1 MSAHAE
7 VMDLVAQMKSAE
19 QPFVLATVVRTV
31 SVTAA
36 KAGAKAI
43 IRPDGTIVAG
53 WIGGG
58 CARGAVLKAA
68 REALLDGEPRMV
80 SVQPENLLA
89 ELGVK
94 PGDNREGIR
103 FASNMCPSKG
113 TMDIFVEPVL
123 PHPSL
128 VIFGASP
135 VAMSLAAQARQ
146 LGYHVTL
153 AAPAADIAAEPD
165 AHVIVD
171 GFAPRYLN
179 EARRFVVVSTQ
190 GKGDEA
196 ALRAALAIKAEYH
209 AFVGSR
215 RKMAA
220 LREKLVAGGIAR
232 EAIDRVKAPAGL
244 DLGAITPEEIAMSI
258 LAEITVERRRGQR
271 AANPVPANK
280 DSTMQMNDSQRIPAP
295 KEKVWAALNDPEIL
309 KQCIPGCQSLDMSSA
324 DRDDRDRRVQG
335 RAGEGDL
342 RRQGDAV
349 RSRSAEQLSD
359 FGRGLRRRCRLC
371 KRRRA
376 VRLEA
381 EGPDVTVLHYD
392 VDAQIG
398 GKLAQLGSR
407 LIDSTAK
414 KLAGEFFAS
423 FGQVVG
429 GTAAAPA
436 EAAPKGWL
444 GKLTGAV

>member
-1 MSAHAE
+1 MTAHVE

-19 QPFVLATVVRTV
+19 QAFALATVVRTV

-68 REALLDGEPRMV
+68 REALADGEPRMV
-80 SVQPENLLA
+80 SVQPEDMLA

-94 PGDNREGIR
+94 PGENREGIR

-128 VIFGASP
+128 LIFGASP

-153 AAPAADIAAEPD
+153 AAPAADRAGEPE
-165 AHVIVD
+165 AHVIID
-171 GFAPRYLN
+171 GFELRYLN
-179 EARRFVVVSTQ
+179 DARRFVVVSTQ
-190 GKGDEA
+190 GKGDEI
-196 ALRAALAIKAEYH
+196 ALKQAIAVDAEYH

-215 RKMAA
+215 RKMTA
-220 LREKLVAGGIAR
+220 LREKLVANGIAR

-258 LAEITVERRRGQR
+258 LAEVTVERRRGQR
-271 AANPVPANK
+271 AAKPV
-280 DSTMQMNDSQRIPAP
+280 
-295 KEKVWAALNDPEIL
+295 
-309 KQCIPGCQSLDMSSA
+309 
-324 DRDDRDRRVQG
+324 
-335 RAGEGDL
+335 
-342 RRQGDAV
+342 
-349 RSRSAEQLSD
+349 
-359 FGRGLRRRCRLC
+359 
-371 KRRRA
+371 
-376 VRLEA
+376 
-381 EGPDVTVLHYD
+381 VT
-392 VDAQIG
+392 
-398 GKLAQLGSR
+398 R
-407 LIDSTAK
+407 
-414 KLAGEFFAS
+414 
-423 FGQVVG
+423 
-429 GTAAAPA
+429 
-436 EAAPKGWL
+436 
-444 GKLTGAV
+444 

>member
-1 MSAHAE
+1 MTAHVE
-7 VMDLVAQMKSAE
+7 VMDLVAQMKAAE
-19 QPFVLATVVRTV
+19 EAFVLATVVRTV

-43 IRPDGTIVAG
+43 IRPDGSIVAG

-68 REALLDGEPRMV
+68 RDALADGEPRMV

-94 PGDNREGIR
+94 PGETREGVR

-128 VIFGASP
+128 VILGASP
-135 VAMSLAAQARQ
+135 VALSLAAQARP

-153 AAPAADIAAEPD
+153 AAPAADLMSPPAAD
-165 AHVIVD
+165 TLID
-171 GFAPRYLN
+171 GFALG
-179 EARRFVVVSTQ
+179 ELHQARRFVVVSTQ

-196 ALRAALAIKAEYH
+196 ALRAAISTDAAYH

-220 LREKLVAGGIAR
+220 LHAKLVAEGAD
-232 EAIDRVKAPAGL
+232 AAALDRVKAPAGL

-271 AANPVPANK
+271 NPESV
-280 DSTMQMNDSQRIPAP
+280 
-295 KEKVWAALNDPEIL
+295 
-309 KQCIPGCQSLDMSSA
+309 
-324 DRDDRDRRVQG
+324 
-335 RAGEGDL
+335 EG
-342 RRQGDAV
+342 
-349 RSRSAEQLSD
+349 
-359 FGRGLRRRCRLC
+359 
-371 KRRRA
+371 
-376 VRLEA
+376 
-381 EGPDVTVLHYD
+381 
-392 VDAQIG
+392 
-398 GKLAQLGSR
+398 
-407 LIDSTAK
+407 
-414 KLAGEFFAS
+414 
-423 FGQVVG
+423 
-429 GTAAAPA
+429 
-436 EAAPKGWL
+436 
-444 GKLTGAV
+444 

>member
-1 MSAHAE
+1 MGAHVE
-7 VMDLVAQMKSAE
+7 VMNLVAEMKAAE
-19 QPFVLATVVRTV
+19 QAFVLATVVRTV

-58 CARGAVLKAA
+58 CAKGAVLRAA
-68 REALLDGEPRMV
+68 REALADGEPRMV
-80 SVQPENLLA
+80 SVQPEDLLA

-94 PGDNREGIR
+94 AGDNKDGVR

-128 VIFGASP
+128 VILGASP

-153 AAPAADIAAEPD
+153 AVPAADLTAEPD

-171 GFAPRYLN
+171 GFVPRYLN
-179 EARRFVVVSTQ
+179 DARRFVVVSTQ

-196 ALRAALAIKAEYH
+196 ALKQAIAIKAEYH

-220 LREKLVAGGIAR
+220 LRDKLITSGVDAL
-232 EAIDRVKAPAGL
+232 AIDDVKAPAGL

-258 LAEITVERRRGQR
+258 LAEITIERRRGQR
-271 AANPVPANK
+271 EP
-280 DSTMQMNDSQRIPAP
+280 I
-295 KEKVWAALNDPEIL
+295 
-309 KQCIPGCQSLDMSSA
+309 
-324 DRDDRDRRVQG
+324 
-335 RAGEGDL
+335 
-342 RRQGDAV
+342 
-349 RSRSAEQLSD
+349 SRSQTKHADE
-359 FGRGLRRRCRLC
+359 
-371 KRRRA
+371 
-376 VRLEA
+376 
-381 EGPDVTVLHYD
+381 
-392 VDAQIG
+392 
-398 GKLAQLGSR
+398 
-407 LIDSTAK
+407 
-414 KLAGEFFAS
+414 
-423 FGQVVG
+423 
-429 GTAAAPA
+429 
-436 EAAPKGWL
+436 
-444 GKLTGAV
+444 

>member
-1 MSAHAE
+1 MERPMTAHVE

-19 QPFVLATVVRTV
+19 QAFALATVVRTV

-68 REALLDGEPRMV
+68 REALADGEPRMV
-80 SVQPENLLA
+80 SVQPEDMLA

-94 PGDNREGIR
+94 PGENREGIR

-128 VIFGASP
+128 LIFGASP

-153 AAPAADIAAEPD
+153 AAPAADRAGEPD
-165 AHVIVD
+165 AHVIID
-171 GFAPRYLN
+171 GFEPRYLN
-179 EARRFVVVSTQ
+179 DARRFVVVSTQ
-190 GKGDEA
+190 GKGDEI
-196 ALRAALAIKAEYH
+196 ALKQAIAVDAEYH

-215 RKMAA
+215 RKMTA

-271 AANPVPANK
+271 AANPVA
-280 DSTMQMNDSQRIPAP
+280 
-295 KEKVWAALNDPEIL
+295 
-309 KQCIPGCQSLDMSSA
+309 
-324 DRDDRDRRVQG
+324 
-335 RAGEGDL
+335 
-342 RRQGDAV
+342 
-349 RSRSAEQLSD
+349 SR
-359 FGRGLRRRCRLC
+359 
-371 KRRRA
+371 
-376 VRLEA
+376 
-381 EGPDVTVLHYD
+381 
-392 VDAQIG
+392 
-398 GKLAQLGSR
+398 
-407 LIDSTAK
+407 
-414 KLAGEFFAS
+414 
-423 FGQVVG
+423 
-429 GTAAAPA
+429 
-436 EAAPKGWL
+436 
-444 GKLTGAV
+444 

>member
-1 MSAHAE
+1 MGTHLE
-7 VMDLVAQMKSAE
+7 VMDLVAQMKASE
-19 QPFVLATVVRTV
+19 QAFVLATVVRTV

-58 CARGAVLKAA
+58 CAKGAVLKAA
-68 REALLDGEPRMV
+68 REALADGEPRMV

-94 PGDNREGIR
+94 PGDNKDGVR

-128 VIFGASP
+128 VILGASP
-135 VAMSLAAQARQ
+135 VALSLAAQARQ

-153 AAPAADIAAEPD
+153 AAPAADLAAEPD

-179 EARRFVVVSTQ
+179 DARRFVVVSTQ

-196 ALRAALAIKAEYH
+196 ALKQALAIKAEYR

-220 LREKLVAGGIAR
+220 LRDKLIASGVDTVAIG
-232 EAIDRVKAPAGL
+232 DVKAPAGL

-271 AANPVPANK
+271 AANPVANK
-280 DSTMQMNDSQRIPAP
+280 
-295 KEKVWAALNDPEIL
+295 
-309 KQCIPGCQSLDMSSA
+309 
-324 DRDDRDRRVQG
+324 
-335 RAGEGDL
+335 
-342 RRQGDAV
+342 
-349 RSRSAEQLSD
+349 
-359 FGRGLRRRCRLC
+359 
-371 KRRRA
+371 
-376 VRLEA
+376 
-381 EGPDVTVLHYD
+381 
-392 VDAQIG
+392 
-398 GKLAQLGSR
+398 
-407 LIDSTAK
+407 
-414 KLAGEFFAS
+414 
-423 FGQVVG
+423 
-429 GTAAAPA
+429 
-436 EAAPKGWL
+436 
-444 GKLTGAV
+444 

>member
-1 MSAHAE
+1 MEPPMTAHVE

-19 QPFVLATVVRTV
+19 QAFVLATVVRTV

-68 REALLDGEPRMV
+68 REALADGEPRMV
-80 SVQPENLLA
+80 SVQPEDMLA

-94 PGDNREGIR
+94 PGDDREGIR
-103 FASNMCPSKG
+103 FASNMCPSQG

-153 AAPAADIAAEPD
+153 AAPAADRAGESD
-165 AHVIVD
+165 AHLLID
-171 GFAPRYLN
+171 GFEPRYLN
-179 EARRFVVVSTQ
+179 DARRFVVVSTQ

-196 ALRAALAIKAEYH
+196 ALRQAIAVDAEYH

-215 RKMAA
+215 RKMFA
-220 LREKLVAGGIAR
+220 LREKLVAGGVAR
-232 EAIDRVKAPAGL
+232 ETIDRVKAPAGL

-258 LAEITVERRRGQR
+258 LAEITIERRRGQR
-271 AANPVPANK
+271 AAHPVAIK
-280 DSTMQMNDSQRIPAP
+280 
-295 KEKVWAALNDPEIL
+295 
-309 KQCIPGCQSLDMSSA
+309 
-324 DRDDRDRRVQG
+324 
-335 RAGEGDL
+335 
-342 RRQGDAV
+342 
-349 RSRSAEQLSD
+349 
-359 FGRGLRRRCRLC
+359 
-371 KRRRA
+371 
-376 VRLEA
+376 
-381 EGPDVTVLHYD
+381 
-392 VDAQIG
+392 
-398 GKLAQLGSR
+398 
-407 LIDSTAK
+407 
-414 KLAGEFFAS
+414 
-423 FGQVVG
+423 
-429 GTAAAPA
+429 
-436 EAAPKGWL
+436 
-444 GKLTGAV
+444 

>member
-1 MSAHAE
+1 MERPMTAHVE

-19 QPFVLATVVRTV
+19 QAFALATVVRTV

-68 REALLDGEPRMV
+68 REALADGEPRMV
-80 SVQPENLLA
+80 SVQPEDMLA

-94 PGDNREGIR
+94 PGENREGIR

-128 VIFGASP
+128 LIFGASP

-153 AAPAADIAAEPD
+153 AAPAADRAGEPE
-165 AHVIVD
+165 AHVIID
-171 GFAPRYLN
+171 GFEPRYLN

-209 AFVGSR
+209 AFVGR
-215 RKMAA
+215 RKMTA
-220 LREKLVAGGIAR
+220 LREKLVANGIGR
-232 EAIDRVKAPAGL
+232 EVIDRVKAPAGL

-271 AANPVPANK
+271 AANPVA
-280 DSTMQMNDSQRIPAP
+280 
-295 KEKVWAALNDPEIL
+295 
-309 KQCIPGCQSLDMSSA
+309 
-324 DRDDRDRRVQG
+324 
-335 RAGEGDL
+335 
-342 RRQGDAV
+342 
-349 RSRSAEQLSD
+349 SR
-359 FGRGLRRRCRLC
+359 
-371 KRRRA
+371 
-376 VRLEA
+376 
-381 EGPDVTVLHYD
+381 
-392 VDAQIG
+392 
-398 GKLAQLGSR
+398 
-407 LIDSTAK
+407 
-414 KLAGEFFAS
+414 
-423 FGQVVG
+423 
-429 GTAAAPA
+429 
-436 EAAPKGWL
+436 
-444 GKLTGAV
+444 